1 MNKISVA
8 LNAVLLIAVAILFYL
23 YFSLNSKLNPATTES
38 STETGK
44 TTPKLITD
52 PSKLANAKIAYIN
65 IDSLN
70 AKYQFITDKSQE
82 INKRQMAL
90 ENTLNSM
97 YGKFQ
102 QEVADLQQAAQA
114 GLRSEAE
121 LKKEEERLQIKQQDI
136 ANKEKQLQALGEEVA
151 QTQANMLR
159 SVSKFIEKYNNNKF
173 DYILAYTSNNISS
186 VLFAKSELEITNEI
200 VDGLNKEYAEIKAT
214 TKK

>member
-8 LNAVLLIAVAILFYL
+8 LNAVLLIAVAVLFYL
-23 YFSLNSKLNPATTES
+23 YFSLNSKLNP
-38 STETGK
+38 STEGATEKGK

-52 PSKLANAKIAYIN
+52 PSKLNNAKIAYIN

-121 LKKEEERLQIKQQDI
+121 LRKEEERLQVKQQDI

-151 QTQANMLR
+151 NTQANMLR
-159 SVSKFIEKYNNNKF
+159 SVSKFIEKYNDNKF

-200 VDGLNKEYAEIKAT
+200 VDGLNKEYEETKAT
-214 TKK
+214 AKK

>member
-8 LNAVLLIAVAILFYL
+8 LNTVLFIAIAILFFL
-23 YFSLNSKLNPATTES
+23 YFSLNGKLSPS
-38 STETGK
+38 SEGTSEAGK
-44 TTPKLITD
+44 KTPKLITD

-114 GLRSEAE
+114 GLRSETE

-151 QTQANMLR
+151 NTQANMLR
-159 SVSKFIEKYNNNKF
+159 SVSKFIEKYNDNKF

-200 VDGLNKEYAEIKAT
+200 VDGLNKEYAETKAT

>member
-8 LNAVLLIAVAILFYL
+8 LNAVLLIAVAILFFL
-23 YFSLNSKLNPATTES
+23 YFSLNSKLSPS
-38 STETGK
+38 SEGTSEAGK
-44 TTPKLITD
+44 KTPKLITD

-70 AKYQFITDKSQE
+70 SKYQFITDKSQE

-114 GLRSEAE
+114 GLRSETE

-151 QTQANMLR
+151 NTQANMLR
-159 SVSKFIEKYNNNKF
+159 SVSIFIEKYNDNKF

-200 VDGLNKEYAEIKAT
+200 VDGLNKEYAETKAA

>member
-1 MNKISVA
+1 MRK
-8 LNAVLLIAVAILFYL
+8 LHTLI
-23 YFSLNSKLNPATTES
+23 
-38 STETGK
+38 
-44 TTPKLITD
+44 LIR
-52 PSKLANAKIAYIN
+52 
-65 IDSLN
+65 LN

-121 LKKEEERLQIKQQDI
+121 LRKEEERLQVKQQDI

-151 QTQANMLR
+151 NTQANMLR
-159 SVSKFIEKYNNNKF
+159 SVSKFIEKYNDNKF

-200 VDGLNKEYAEIKAT
+200 VDGLNKEYAETKAT
-214 TKK
+214 AKK

>member
-1 MNKISVA
+1 MNKISLA
-8 LNAVLLIAVAILFYL
+8 LNAVLLIAVAILFFL
-23 YFSLNSKLNPATTES
+23 YFSLNSKLSPS
-38 STETGK
+38 SEGTSEAGK
-44 TTPKLITD
+44 KTPKLITD

-70 AKYQFITDKSQE
+70 SKYQFITDKSQE

-114 GLRSEAE
+114 GLRSETE

-151 QTQANMLR
+151 NTQANMLR
-159 SVSKFIEKYNNNKF
+159 SVSIFIEKYNDNKF
-173 DYILAYTSNNISS
+173 DYI
-186 VLFAKSELEITNEI
+186 
-200 VDGLNKEYAEIKAT
+200 
-214 TKK
+214 

>member
-1 MNKISVA
+1 MNKISVT
-8 LNAVLLIAVAILFYL
+8 LNAVLLIAVAILFFL
-23 YFSLNSKLNPATTES
+23 YFSLNSKLSPS
-38 STETGK
+38 SEGTSEAGK
-44 TTPKLITD
+44 KTPKLITD

-70 AKYQFITDKSQE
+70 SKYQFITDKSQE

-114 GLRSEAE
+114 GLRSETE

-151 QTQANMLR
+151 NTQANMLR
-159 SVSKFIEKYNNNKF
+159 SVSIFIEKYNDNKF

-200 VDGLNKEYAEIKAT
+200 VDGLNKEYAETKAA

>member
-8 LNAVLLIAVAILFYL
+8 LNAVLLVAVAVLFYL
-23 YFSLNSKLNPATTES
+23 YFSLNSKLNPVTEGTTE
-38 STETGK
+38 TVK

-136 ANKEKQLQALGEEVA
+136 ANKEKQLQMLGEEVA
-151 QTQANMLR
+151 QTQANMLQ

-186 VLFAKSELEITNEI
+186 VLFAKSDLEITNEI
-200 VDGLNKEYAEIKAT
+200 VDGLNKEYAATKAT

>member
-8 LNAVLLIAVAILFYL
+8 LNAVLLIAVAVLFYL
-23 YFSLNSKLNPATTES
+23 YFSLNSKLNPVTEGT
-38 STETGK
+38 TETGK

-136 ANKEKQLQALGEEVA
+136 ANKEKQLQMLGEEVA
-151 QTQANMLR
+151 QTQANMLQ

-186 VLFAKSELEITNEI
+186 VLFAKSDLEITNEI
-200 VDGLNKEYAEIKAT
+200 VDGLNKEYAATKAT

>member
-8 LNAVLLIAVAILFYL
+8 LNAVLLIAVAVLFYL
-23 YFSLNSKLNPATTES
+23 YFSLNSKLNPSTEGA
-38 STETGK
+38 TETGK

-70 AKYQFITDKSQE
+70 AKYQFITDKSIE

-159 SVSKFIEKYNNNKF
+159 SVSKFIEKYNDNKF

-186 VLFAKSELEITNEI
+186 VLFAKSELEITNEV

>member
-8 LNAVLLIAVAILFYL
+8 LNAVLLIAIAVLFYL
-23 YFSLNSKLNPATTES
+23 YFSLNSKLTPSTEG
-38 STETGK
+38 TPETGK

-121 LKKEEERLQIKQQDI
+121 LRKEEERLQVKQQDI
-136 ANKEKQLQALGEEVA
+136 ANKEKQLQALGDEVA
-151 QTQANMLR
+151 NTQANMLR

-173 DYILAYTSNNISS
+173 DFILAYTSNNISS

-200 VDGLNKEYAEIKAT
+200 VDGLNKEYAETKAT

>member
-1 MNKISVA
+1 MNKISLA
-8 LNAVLLIAVAILFYL
+8 LNAVLLIAVAILFFL
-23 YFSLNSKLNPATTES
+23 YFSLNSKLSPS
-38 STETGK
+38 SEGTSEAGK
-44 TTPKLITD
+44 KTPKLITD

-70 AKYQFITDKSQE
+70 SKYQFITDKSQE

-114 GLRSEAE
+114 GLRSETE

-151 QTQANMLR
+151 NTQANMLR
-159 SVSKFIEKYNNNKF
+159 SVSIFIEKYNDNKF

-200 VDGLNKEYAEIKAT
+200 VDGLNKEYAETKAA

>member
-8 LNAVLLIAVAILFYL
+8 LNAVLLIAVAILFFL
-23 YFSLNSKLNPATTES
+23 YFSLNSKLSTS
-38 STETGK
+38 SEGTSEAGK
-44 TTPKLITD
+44 KTPKLITD

-70 AKYQFITDKSQE
+70 SKYQFITDKSQE

-114 GLRSEAE
+114 GLRSETE

-151 QTQANMLR
+151 NTQANMLR
-159 SVSKFIEKYNNNKF
+159 SVSIFIEKYNDNKF

-200 VDGLNKEYAEIKAT
+200 VDGLNKEYAETKAA

>member
-1 MNKISVA
+1 MNKISIA
-8 LNAVLLIAVAILFYL
+8 LNAVLLIAVAVLFYL
-23 YFSLNSKLNPATTES
+23 YFSLNSKLNP
-38 STETGK
+38 STEGATEKGK

-52 PSKLANAKIAYIN
+52 PSKLNNAKIAYIN

-121 LKKEEERLQIKQQDI
+121 LRKEEERLQVKQQDI

-151 QTQANMLR
+151 NTQANMLR
-159 SVSKFIEKYNNNKF
+159 SVSKFIEKYNDNKF

-200 VDGLNKEYAEIKAT
+200 VDGLNKEYAETKAT
-214 TKK
+214 AKK

>member
-8 LNAVLLIAVAILFYL
+8 LNAVLLIAVAILFFL
-23 YFSLNSKLNPATTES
+23 YFSLNSKLSPS
-38 STETGK
+38 SEGTSEAGK
-44 TTPKLITD
+44 KTPKLITD

-70 AKYQFITDKSQE
+70 SKYQFITDKSQE

-151 QTQANMLR
+151 NTQANMLR
-159 SVSKFIEKYNNNKF
+159 NVSIFIEKYNDNKF

-200 VDGLNKEYAEIKAT
+200 VDGLNKEYAETKAAIK
-214 TKK
+214 K